1 MSDSLKIE
9 LFGVL
14 TELAGK
20 STLLVDDV
28 DNTALLRSSVL
39 SKFPSFA
46 TVNFVISVNREV
58 VMGSHAVS
66 SGDEIAF
73 LPPFSGG

>member
-1 MSDSLKIE
+1 MSNSLKIE

-14 TELAGK
+14 AELAGK
-20 STLLVDDV
+20 STLVVDSV
-28 DNTALLRSSVL
+28 DNTTLLRESVL

-46 TVNFVISVNREV
+46 DVNFVVSVNREIV
-58 VMGSHAVS
+58 SGTHSVS